1 MKKKWVKAVVIAA
14 VALVAAAGLA
24 ALTIWVI
31 LPAVKYS
38 QAGKLA
44 DSSDYAAAYDVYD
57 GLGDYRGAQA
67 RKDQLQTKII
77 ESRTLGATMTFG
89 GYEWLVLEQRN
100 GKALLLMQDV
110 LETRPYN
117 ESGMDTTWE
126 ACTLRMW
133 LNGQF
138 YEKFNE
144 ADRAKIVETDVVNN
158 DNAQG
163 DEGKVDGGGDTR
175 DRVFL
180 LSLAEAKLYFPDDMS
195 RAASAADGRA
205 SSWWLRS
212 PGSIPILACVV
223 RFDGGVGDSGTP
235 VSSND
240 RGVRPAMWITVG

>member
-14 VALVAAAGLA
+14 VALVVAAGLT

-44 DSSDYAAAYDVYD
+44 DNADYAAAYDAYD
-57 GLGDYRGAQA
+57 GLGDYRDAQA
-67 RKDQLQTKII
+67 RKDQLQNKII
-77 ESRTLGATMTFG
+77 ESRTSGATMAFG
-89 GYEWLVLEQRN
+89 GYDWLVLEQRG
-100 GKALLLMQDV
+100 GKTLLLMKDV

-117 ESGMDTTWE
+117 EADMDTTWE

-138 YEKFNE
+138 YENFK
-144 ADRAKIVETDVVNN
+144 AGDRAKIVETDVANN
-158 DNAQG
+158 DNPLAG
-163 DEGKVDGGGDTR
+163 TAGGGDTR
-175 DRVFL
+175 DHVFL
-180 LSLAEAKLYFPDDMS
+180 LSLAEAKLYFPNDMS

-212 PGSIPILACVV
+212 PGSISILASVV
-223 RFDGGVGDSGTP
+223 RFDGGVGDGGTI

-240 RGVRPAMWITVG
+240 RGVRPAMWITAE